1 MKSLVIVESP
11 AKSKTIEKYLG
22 NDFIVTSSKGHI
34 CDLAIKGKDGL
45 GIDVDND
52 FQTTYTINKDKK
64 DTMRDLKKLVN
75 SVDTV
80 YLATDPDREGEAI
93 SWHLARELG
102 INVDDHNRVVF
113 NEITKNAVLDAFK
126 EPRQIDMDLVRSQ
139 ETRRILDRIIGFK
152 LSKLLN
158 SKIKSKS
165 AGRVQSVALKLIV
178 EREDEIK
185 AFVSEEYWSIHANF
199 EHKRKKFVADLAKY
213 NNEKVSVSSKEEADQ
228 IIASCTNPFVVTSVK
243 KQVKKKGPKAPFITS
258 SLQQEASTKLGFSA
272 KKTMQIAQKLYEGIN
287 IKGDLTGLI
296 TYMRTDS
303 TRLSN
308 QFMAQTRDLIVDTYG
323 KEYAGFYQSKKSDNA
338 QDAHEAIRP
347 THLEYNPEEIK
358 DSLTNDEYKL
368 YAFIY
373 YRAIAAL
380 MADAKVNT
388 VSVTLS
394 SNGYDFVSTGKE
406 LTFDGYLKVYG
417 KYESN
422 KDELLPELVEGQE
435 LDSTL
440 VEGKQ
445 HFTEPPLRYSEA
457 RLIKTL
463 EEFGIGR
470 PSTYAMI
477 IDTIQARG
485 YVTLEKPSDG
495 SKTKVFK
502 PTEQGE
508 LTCRKLD
515 EFFAQ
520 IINVM
525 YTANMETEL
534 DEIAEGDCNHISLLR
549 SFWDTFIPLV
559 NHAYEHMEKKE
570 LEKTGEVCPD
580 CGRDLVYRQGR
591 FGKFIS
597 CSGYPECKFT
607 KKIEKA
613 PEEQPVLTD
622 QVCPEC
628 GSFLLHRK
636 SRYGTYFYGCS
647 AFPKCKFIKSDEN
660 SPKKFVRRRK
670 KSS

>member
-1 MKSLVIVESP
+1 
-11 AKSKTIEKYLG
+11 
-22 NDFIVTSSKGHI
+22 
-34 CDLAIKGKDGL
+34 
-45 GIDVDND
+45 
-52 FQTTYTINKDKK
+52 
-64 DTMRDLKKLVN
+64 
-75 SVDTV
+75 
-80 YLATDPDREGEAI
+80 
-93 SWHLARELG
+93 
-102 INVDDHNRVVF
+102 
-113 NEITKNAVLDAFK
+113 
-126 EPRQIDMDLVRSQ
+126 
-139 ETRRILDRIIGFK
+139 
-152 LSKLLN
+152 
-158 SKIKSKS
+158 
-165 AGRVQSVALKLIV
+165 
-178 EREDEIK
+178 
-185 AFVSEEYWSIHANF
+185 
-199 EHKRKKFVADLAKY
+199 
-213 NNEKVSVSSKEEADQ
+213 
-228 IIASCTNPFVVTSVK
+228 
-243 KQVKKKGPKAPFITS
+243 
-258 SLQQEASTKLGFSA
+258 
-272 KKTMQIAQKLYEGIN
+272 
-287 IKGDLTGLI
+287 
-296 TYMRTDS
+296 
-303 TRLSN
+303 
-308 QFMAQTRDLIVDTYG
+308 
-323 KEYAGFYQSKKSDNA
+323 
-338 QDAHEAIRP
+338 
-347 THLEYNPEEIK
+347 
-358 DSLTNDEYKL
+358 
-368 YAFIY
+368 
-373 YRAIAAL
+373 
-380 MADAKVNT
+380 
-388 VSVTLS
+388 
-394 SNGYDFVSTGKE
+394 
-406 LTFDGYLKVYG
+406 
-417 KYESN
+417 
-422 KDELLPELVEGQE
+422 
-435 LDSTL
+435 
-440 VEGKQ
+440 
-445 HFTEPPLRYSEA
+445 
-457 RLIKTL
+457 
-463 EEFGIGR
+463 
-470 PSTYAMI
+470 MI

-534 DEIAEGDCNHISLLR
+534 DEIAEGDRNHISLLR

-559 NHAYEHMEKKE
+559 NHAYEHMEKTE